1 MTLTYPVGMKLI
13 SPSLLVLG
21 VVLNTLAAF
30 QLIPAMLA
38 MVLESGNHGA
48 FFTSAAVSSV
58 AGTILAIVGNH
69 YRASNLQPRQMFLIT
84 ASAWLVVPCFGALP
98 LALHGDGVSFT
109 DAVFESVSGMTT
121 TGSTVFVGLDAMS
134 ADVLLW
140 RSLLQWFGG
149 MGIIGM
155 AIAVL
160 PFLSVGGMKLF
171 RTESSDWS
179 DKSLPRTQQLLKHMV
194 YSYMVLTL
202 LCALSFWI
210 FGMDWFN
217 AVNHAMTTISTGGY
231 STSDSSFAQF
241 PSLALHW
248 IAILFMILGATPFV
262 LYIRFIK
269 HKSVMV
275 FADAQVRGMLM
286 ILAALTVSLT
296 VAAMVSAATNLG
308 IGNATGL
315 APALTHAAF
324 NIVSVVTTTG
334 YASTD
339 YMQWGSFAIAIF
351 FFATFLGG
359 CSGSTSGGIKTFR
372 VQLCFTVIREQIA
385 KAIHPRAVMTRRYNG
400 SQVSD
405 DIVTSLVGFLFIM
418 ALSLTFMTLVL
429 AMTGLDLLTSLTA
442 SATAL
447 MNVGPG
453 LGDIVGPAGNFST
466 LSASAKWVLCLGM
479 IMGRLE
485 FLTIIVLLSPAFWR
499 R

>member
-1 MTLTYPVGMKLI
+1 MKLI

-30 QLIPAMLA
+30 QLFPALLA

-48 FFTSAAVSSV
+48 FFTSAALTSIT
-58 AGTILAIVGNH
+58 GTTLAVIGNH
-69 YRASNLQPRQMFLIT
+69 YRTSNLQPRQMFLIT

-98 LALHGDGVSFT
+98 LVLHGDGVSIT

-134 ADVLLW
+134 PDVLLW

-179 DKSLPRTQQLLKHMV
+179 DKSLPRTQQLLKQMV
-194 YSYMVLTL
+194 YSYLVLTL
-202 LCALSFWI
+202 LCAVSFRA

-241 PSLALHW
+241 PSLTLHW
-248 IAILFMILGATPFV
+248 IAILFMIMGATPFV
-262 LYIRFIK
+262 LFIRFVR
-269 HKSVMV
+269 HRNLQV
-275 FADAQVRGMLM
+275 FGDEQVRGMLV
-286 ILAALTVSLT
+286 ILAVLSALLT
-296 VAAMVSAATNLG
+296 VAVMLAPDIGSEIG
-308 IGNATGL
+308 IGNAPVFL
-315 APALTHAAF
+315 SAITHAAF
-324 NIVSVVTTTG
+324 NVVSVVTTTG
-334 YASTD
+334 FASTD

-385 KAIHPRAVMTRRYNG
+385 RAIHPRAVMTRRYNG
-400 SQVSD
+400 TQVSD
-405 DIVTSLVGFLFIM
+405 EIVTSLVGFLFIM
-418 ALSLTFMTLVL
+418 ALSLTLLTLVL
-429 AMTGLDLLTSLTA
+429 AITGLDLLTSLTA

-466 LSASAKWVLCLGM
+466 LPSLAKWVLCLGM

>member
-1 MTLTYPVGMKLI
+1 MI

-21 VVLNTLAAF
+21 VVLNSLAAF

-38 MVLESGNHGA
+38 MMLQSGNHAA
-48 FFTSAAVSSV
+48 FFTSAAMTSV
-58 AGTILAIVGNH
+58 VGTFLAIVGNH

-98 LALHGDGVSFT
+98 LVLHGDGVSFA

-134 ADVLLW
+134 ADILLW

-179 DKSLPRTQQLLKHMV
+179 DKSLPRTQQLLKQMV
-194 YSYMVLTL
+194 YSYLVLTL
-202 LCALSFWI
+202 LCALSYWT

-217 AVNHAMTTISTGGY
+217 ALNHAMTTISTGGY

-241 PSLALHW
+241 SSLTLHW

-262 LYIRFIK
+262 LYIRFVK
-269 HKSVMV
+269 NGSLMV
-275 FADAQVRGMLM
+275 FADEQVRGMLA
-286 ILAALTVSLT
+286 ILAVLAALLTGALLLGSGGSTVNGVPGGFGS
-296 VAAMVSAATNLG
+296 
-308 IGNATGL
+308 
-315 APALTHAAF
+315 ALTHAAF

-385 KAIHPRAVMTRRYNG
+385 KAIHPRAIMTRRYNG
-400 SQVSD
+400 NQVDD
-405 DIVTSLVGFLFIM
+405 DIVTSLVGFLFVM
-418 ALSLTFMTLVL
+418 ALSLTLLTLVL
-429 AMTGLDLLTSLTA
+429 AMVGLDLITSLTA

-466 LSASAKWVLCLGM
+466 LPTLAKWVLCMGM